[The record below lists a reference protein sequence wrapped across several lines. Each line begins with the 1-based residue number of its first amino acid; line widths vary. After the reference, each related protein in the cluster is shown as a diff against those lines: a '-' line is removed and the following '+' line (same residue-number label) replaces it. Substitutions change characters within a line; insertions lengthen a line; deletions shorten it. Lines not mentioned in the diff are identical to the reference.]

1 MSKQIRLN
9 DHVYERVKSIKHD
22 DESFNDAIERLL
34 SKRSF
39 RDLRDV
45 FDDDQVSEMRTAI
58 EESTY
63 DPDR

>member
-9 DHVYERVKSIKHD
+9 DHVYERIKSIKHD

-45 FDDDQVSEMRTAI
+45 FDNDQVSEMRTAI

>member
-9 DHVYERVKSIKHD
+9 DHVYERIKSFKHG

-34 SKRSF
+34 DKRSF

-45 FDDDQVSEMRTAI
+45 FDDDQVNEMRTAI